1 MKNSDSFA
9 PGIYGYLFLLTGT
22 IAGFIFLSLPFQIA
36 GFFALLFYALVF
48 QRDALTRMARWPLIL
63 FAVTVLAISAMNIET
78 DAEGHL
84 FFGLKPSGILLGLH
98 MLMRAVSIFIAAQV
112 FSVRVPV
119 LDLTRLADAI
129 GMRGFGFSL
138 GVAFHMLPE
147 VHSIARETR
156 DALKLRGNFRIH
168 RIHAIKQWLMSII
181 VQLIQRSDE
190 IVSAARTRGF
200 GSGKRYRYFP
210 GWHTGDTRM
219 LVVIASVFI
228 LDSVL

>member
-1 MKNSDSFA
+1 MKSPDSFA
-9 PGIYGYLFLLTGT
+9 PGIYGYMFLMAGV

-36 GFFALLFYALVF
+36 GFFFLLLYALVF
-48 QRDALTRMARWPLIL
+48 QRDALSRMARWPLVI
-63 FAVTVLAISAMNIET
+63 FAVTVLSVSAIHLESGAEEHLKINIE
-78 DAEGHL
+78 
-84 FFGLKPSGILLGLH
+84 PSGILIGLH
-98 MLMRAVSIFIAAQV
+98 MLMRAVSIFIAAQI

-129 GMRGFGFSL
+129 GMSGFGFSL

-168 RIHAIKQWLMSII
+168 RIHATRQWLIAI
-181 VQLIQRSDE
+181 LVQLIQRSDE
-190 IVSAARTRGF
+190 VVSAARTRGF

-210 GWHTGDTRM
+210 EWHAGDSLM
-219 LVVIASVFI
+219 VMVMIAVFI
-228 LDSVL
+228 LDFAL